1 MQQLELSA
9 QNAGPLQLKLSRIL
23 CIVIRASFGMKG
35 KDILRFV
42 DEKQAWIGKRL
53 QIARTRRAETEPLFQ
68 RKKSA
73 LWREL
78 L

>member
-1 MQQLELSA
+1 MEQLELSA

-42 DEKQAWIGKRL
+42 DEKQAWKTP
-53 QIARTRRAETEPLFQ
+53 ANC
-68 RKKSA
+68 KDS
-73 LWREL
+73 
-78 L
+78 

>member
-1 MQQLELSA
+1 MEQLELSA
-9 QNAGPLQLKLSRIL
+9 QNAGPLQLKLSTIL
-23 CIVIRASFGMKG
+23 CIVIRASLGMKN

-42 DEKQAWIGKRL
+42 DEKQARSEGHL
-53 QIARTRRAETEPLFQ
+53 QIARTHVAETEPLFQ

-73 LWREL
+73 LWRGL

>member
-1 MQQLELSA
+1 MEQLELSA

-42 DEKQAWIGKRL
+42 DEKQYRWLKENRSKIIGRL
-53 QIARTRRAETEPLFQ
+53 EV
-68 RKKSA
+68 
-73 LWREL
+73 
-78 L
+78 